1 MEINFKELEIQS
13 FDELITNIESGLI
26 VCPFPDFWKDFYDTF
41 ITWDDPKNKLLP
53 IILTGWWGSSDE
65 EKNERFKLQLA
76 ALKGMYIRA
85 GINTPNQQN
94 VVFKWFDNYK
104 NDKILVNQSL
114 FKSKFND
121 LK

>member
-13 FDELITNIESGLI
+13 FDELIKDIESGLI
-26 VCPFPDFWKDFYDTF
+26 VCPLPNFWRDFYERF
-41 ITWDDPKNKLLP
+41 ITGDDPKNKLLP